1 METSPCKDCKE
12 RQVGCHST
20 CEKYLEWN
28 KKWVDNK
35 IKISEKKYLMKQ
47 IDSHEISTNGFS
59 NSYIQMAAKP

>member
-1 METSPCKDCKE
+1 METSPCKDCTE

-47 IDSHEISTNGFS
+47 IDSHEIETTYKAKRRRNGR
-59 NSYIQMAAKP
+59 

>member
-47 IDSHEISTNGFS
+47 IDSHEIVTC
-59 NSYIQMAAKP
+59 

>member
-1 METSPCKDCKE
+1 MENSPCKDCKE

-35 IKISEKKYLMKQ
+35 IKISEQKYLMKQ
-47 IDSHEISTNGFS
+47 IDSHEIENTYKAKRRRNGR
-59 NSYIQMAAKP
+59 

>member
-47 IDSHEISTNGFS
+47 IDSHEIENTYKAKRRRNGR
-59 NSYIQMAAKP
+59 Q

>member
-12 RQVGCHST
+12 RHVGCHST

-47 IDSHEISTNGFS
+47 IDSHEIETTYKAKRRRNGR
-59 NSYIQMAAKP
+59 

>member
-28 KKWVDNK
+28 KAWVENK
-35 IKISEKKYLMKQ
+35 TEISKQRYLAKQ
-47 IDSHEISTNGFS
+47 LNSHEIETVRKAARRRNG
-59 NSYIQMAAKP
+59 K